1 VASERSP
8 ADRSASLIAAERVRE
23 RALGIAAIMLEV
35 ADADVVWADGKAHV
49 RGAPAR
55 SVSLADVAAYA
66 AAATLPEPLADGL
79 TERTTFTLP
88 GPVFPAGAYAAEV
101 EIELETG
108 VVRVVRVVGVDDAG
122 RIVNPL
128 LAHGQ
133 VQGAAVQGFAEALA
147 EEAIHDE
154 DALPISA
161 SFTQYA
167 VPSARDVPPIEAHT
181 IETPSPFDPLGA
193 KGIGEGGAIGTP
205 AAVANAVCRALAQ
218 FGVRHVDLPFTPER
232 ILAALRSSGA

>member
-1 VASERSP
+1 
-8 ADRSASLIAAERVRE
+8 
-23 RALGIAAIMLEV
+23 
-35 ADADVVWADGKAHV
+35 
-49 RGAPAR
+49 
-55 SVSLADVAAYA
+55 VSLADVAAYVA
-66 AAATLPEPLADGL
+66 AASLPESLAGGL

-133 VQGAAVQGFAEALA
+133 VQGAAVQGLAQALS

-161 SFTQYA
+161 SFVQYA
-167 VPSARDVPPIEAHT
+167 VPSAPDVPPIESLT

-205 AAVANAVCRALAQ
+205 AAVANAVCRALAP

-232 ILAALRSSGA
+232 ILAALRSVGA